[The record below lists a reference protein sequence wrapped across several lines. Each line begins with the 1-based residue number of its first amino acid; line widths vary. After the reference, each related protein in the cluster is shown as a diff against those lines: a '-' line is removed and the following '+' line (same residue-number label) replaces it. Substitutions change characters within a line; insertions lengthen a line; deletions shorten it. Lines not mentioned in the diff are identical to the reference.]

1 MYLLHHPITIH
12 CINTFWIALCKGNL
26 ITYSNL
32 QAKQMEEAISLADK
46 KKLLLR
52 NPIRDVGL
60 GLQWHWIQ
68 AHNLIC

>member
-32 QAKQMEEAISLADK
+32 QAKQMEEAILLANKKNRSDATYLSHIPIHDK
-46 KKLLLR
+46 LR
-52 NPIRDVGL
+52 IF
-60 GLQWHWIQ
+60 
-68 AHNLIC
+68 

>member
-1 MYLLHHPITIH
+1 M
-12 CINTFWIALCKGNL
+12 
-26 ITYSNL
+26 TYSKL
-32 QAKQMEEAISLADK
+32 PVKQMEEAISLADKK

-68 AHNLIC
+68 AYNLIC